1 MKLYFSPGSCSL
13 SPHIV
18 LRETGLPFELVQV
31 DNRAKKTRNG
41 EDFWAINPKG
51 MVPTLALDDGQ
62 FLTEGPAIVQYVA
75 DRKPEAGL
83 VPPAGTMQRYRVIEW
98 LNYVTS
104 EMHKGFTPI
113 FRANTPENYKPVARE
128 NLATRLAYLDKHLVD
143 RPYLTGDTY
152 TIADTYLFVTLT
164 WAARASID
172 ISIYPNV
179 KAFFD
184 RVLARPKVQEAMK
197 AEGLK
202 IPSAA

>member
-104 EMHKGFTPI
+104 EMHKGFSPI